1 MSINLKAFFIRDIPQ
16 HKQTLKDIADEYEN
30 GIIDRHINFYEKIG
44 GRVICAFSNDKL
56 IGYYIYIP
64 AKKFLFNTKWLT
76 LKLKLREHN
85 IDIEK
90 ATVPCFAFVTKN
102 LAEEELYIEMLKYR
116 LEDSR
121 NNGYYY
127 GIVGINQI
135 QDINNSICKQRKW
148 MEEIQLLANI
158 TETTY
163 TVLEY
168 KHEAGDSIL
177 IHRY

>member
-1 MSINLKAFFIRDIPQ
+1 MSVALKAFFIRDITQ
-16 HKQTLKDIADEYEN
+16 HKQTLKDIADEYKK

-44 GRVICAFSNDKL
+44 GRVICAFSDDKL

-64 AKKFLFNTKWLT
+64 ANKFLFNVKWLT
-76 LKLKLREHN
+76 LKIKLKQHS

-90 ATVPCFAFVTKN
+90 ATVPCFAFVTKK
-102 LAEEELYIEMLKYR
+102 LATEQLYIEMLKHR
-116 LEDSR
+116 IKDSKD
-121 NNGYYY
+121 NNYCY

-135 QDINNSICKQRKW
+135 QDINTSICKQRKW

-163 TVLEY
+163 TILEY
-168 KHEAGDSIL
+168 KHEAGESIL